1 MKKRFAV
8 AAVVAVL
15 ITAVAIVIAA
25 SADDSPESIAADQQP
40 ASEDES
46 ASTDDDIRSGGQ
58 EEDVPSTAAPEELE
72 IDDEPADTP
81 RLDRSAVLADLSN
94 AIASRSDE
102 FTDRVVELTEQHSS
116 GGDVAAGLAE
126 LVDDV
131 AVMGEGIITGVAL
144 SPETIEAVP
153 DLPEVHRGLIARADR
168 VYEAAI
174 ALDPSASEDQWR
186 AAADDVL
193 AALDS
198 LSAFALQ
205 SV

>member
-1 MKKRFAV
+1 MKNRFAV

-15 ITAVAIVIAA
+15 ITGVAVVIAT
-25 SADDSPESIAADQQP
+25 SGDDSPESIAADQQA
-40 ASEDES
+40 ASEDDS
-46 ASTDDDIRSGGQ
+46 ASTDDDIRSGDR

-72 IDDEPADTP
+72 IDNEPADTP

-94 AIASRSDE
+94 AIASRSHE
-102 FTDRVVELTEQHSS
+102 FRDRTVQLTEQHSS
-116 GGDVAAGLAE
+116 GADVAAELAE

-144 SPETIEAVP
+144 TPEALEAVP
-153 DLPEVHRGLIARADR
+153 DLREIHQGLIERVDR
-168 VYEAAI
+168 VYDAAS
-174 ALDPSASEDQWR
+174 ALDPSADEDRWR

-193 AALDS
+193 DALDA
-198 LSAFALQ
+198 LSDFALE